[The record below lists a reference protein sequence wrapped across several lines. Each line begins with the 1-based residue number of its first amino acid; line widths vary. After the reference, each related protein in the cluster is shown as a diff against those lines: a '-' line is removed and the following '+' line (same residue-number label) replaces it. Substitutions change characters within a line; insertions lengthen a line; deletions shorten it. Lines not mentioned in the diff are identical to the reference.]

1 MAVRIGHE
9 REDFRGRRPHK
20 HLASDPARARVD
32 LNHRIGHASDSSSPA
47 TPRKLAGQ
55 AGRSQL
61 VASVSVSM

>member
-32 LNHRIGHASDSSSPA
+32 LDHRIGHACDCNSTA
-47 TPRKLAGQ
+47 APRKP
-55 AGRSQL
+55 RSFRYDI
-61 VASVSVSM
+61 VA